1 MKKFLILLALFSSI
15 SGAIAQTTD
24 NSQTANT
31 GAISQKNKISDDDL
45 KQLNGL
51 AGYDA
56 TVIGYAVAC
65 QFDNNNTKLIY
76 NQYINEISHVPLTD
90 EQRKQ
95 IDTTFYG
102 TLKIASEK
110 GVSNSNTTCTSFR
123 TEYDKIVN
131 TLKSGQLNLN

>member
-76 NQYINEISHVPLTD
+76 NQYVNEISHVPLTD